1 MEHPINKII
10 VVLIF
15 NGLFMGCSTFKE
27 PVKNSNGMALT
38 SENLN
43 QLNGFYKRYSIE
55 NSDEIK
61 GDSIE
66 NSDETKGDLF
76 SLLFLFF
83 KHEKGQ
89 YDMVELEVINN
100 HRIKVS
106 LLRNHTPIKAIKMR
120 GRIRENTFEFKRRNI
135 IIPFFPHPFTVP
147 LVVGGYSDQKTRL
160 RILPNGNLSADS
172 KSTSYGLLMTFIPF
186 SRETG
191 EKSNIEFERIID

>member
-1 MEHPINKII
+1 MKHHLKISVI
-10 VVLIF
+10 LIL
-15 NGLFMGCSTFKE
+15 NGLFMGCSTFKK
-27 PVKNSNGMALT
+27 PVNDSNSIALT

-76 SLLFLFF
+76 SFLFLFF

-100 HRIKVS
+100 HCIKVS
-106 LLRNHTPIKAIKMR
+106 LLRNRTPIKAIKMR
-120 GRIRENTFEFKRRNI
+120 GRLRENTFEFKRRNI
-135 IIPFFPHPFTVP
+135 IIPFIPFPTTVP
-147 LVVGGYSDQKTRL
+147 VLFGFYSDQKTRL
-160 RILPNGNLSADS
+160 RILSNGNLSTDS
-172 KSTSYGLLMTFIPF
+172 KSTRYTLLMTFIPF
-186 SRETG
+186 SRENG
-191 EKSNIEFERIID
+191 ERSNIEFERIIN